1 MLEFLQQFPD
11 LQGRPFYITG
21 ESYAGKYIPWFSN
34 YLVNQNAKLDKSSK
48 LKINL
53 KGIMIGNG
61 IVNPEVQYLAYFNFS
76 SHHQLISFSDQQKL
90 APGFQFCEEL
100 LKKGATEQTYSYCET
115 LINAILV
122 NPITG
127 KYKFNYYNITLPCIT
142 DSCYDDSKLVKFM
155 RSEEV
160 KQNLEQRGEN
170 WKMCKDNIYLKLMAD
185 QPINA
190 AQKLVDVLEAGVQV
204 MGYYGEL
211 DFICNWEGGLSWM
224 NN

>member
-61 IVNPEVQYLAYFNFS
+61 IVNPELQYLEYFNFS

-90 APGFQFCEEL
+90 GPSFKFCQEL

-115 LINAILV
+115 LITAILV
-122 NPITG
+122 NPITR

-142 DSCYDDSKLVKFM
+142 DSCYDDSKLIKFM

-160 KQNLEQRGEN
+160 KINLEQRSKN
-170 WKMCKDNIYLKLMAD
+170 WKMCKDDIYLRLMAD